1 MAPATTPE
9 DEAATTPEDE
19 AIAGDVAATDEF
31 PEPAGVVA
39 ATDALTVPAGVVA
52 ATDAFTVPAGVEA
65 LTVALT
71 VPPRETLM
79 LGMSDELREIF
90 WDEVG
95 GRMLGTSDE
104 LSEIFW
110 DDVGTGNDELTAR
123 SNEEVTFCD
132 VTVVNMKVWIAKKAK
147 IKRSCFILK
156 S

>member
-1 MAPATTPE
+1 
-9 DEAATTPEDE
+9 
-19 AIAGDVAATDEF
+19 VAATDAA

-39 ATDALTVPAGVVA
+39 ATDAAPEPAGVVA
-52 ATDAFTVPAGVEA
+52 ATDAFTVPAGVVPA
-65 LTVALT
+65 TDAFTVAAPL
-71 VPPRETLM
+71 VPVTETLM

-95 GRMLGTSDE
+95 GRTLGTSDE

-132 VTVVNMKVWIAKKAK
+132 VTVVNMKVWTAKKAK
-147 IKRSCFILK
+147 IKKEVAS